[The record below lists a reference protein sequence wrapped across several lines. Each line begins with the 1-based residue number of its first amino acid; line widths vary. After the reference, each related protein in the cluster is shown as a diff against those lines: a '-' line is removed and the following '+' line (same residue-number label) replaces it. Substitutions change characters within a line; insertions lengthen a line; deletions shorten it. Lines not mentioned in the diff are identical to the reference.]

1 MALDNIIPFPVSE
14 EPELE
19 EPDWEHLIEEL
30 NRAHHFMGRYDPPGN
45 IEADI
50 PAFTL
55 ADLTQWLIRERQEGN
70 ASEKEVMFHF
80 FYSVAYIVAPWCGN
94 QEDPEVDAKLET
106 ILRLSADL
114 EEKFAQQ

>member
-1 MALDNIIPFPVSE
+1 MLDNIIPFPVSA

-30 NRAHHFMGRYDPPGN
+30 QRAHKFMGEYDPPSN

-50 PAFTL
+50 PAFAM
-55 ADLTQWLIRERQEGN
+55 ADLTQWLIRERQEGS
-70 ASEKEVMFHF
+70 ASQREVMSQF
-80 FYSVAYIVAPWCGN
+80 FYSVAFIVAPWCGD
-94 QEDPEVDAKLET
+94 QEDAEVDEKLET

-114 EEKFAQQ
+114 EERLAQQ